1 MYILSVI
8 ATTSNTKEAIITSN
22 GSTGTTNAS
31 GIVISQKYTPENI
44 KELWKR
50 PHITFNVYTY
60 TFVRTLA

>member
-44 KELWKR
+44 SKLWILLYMKSG
-50 PHITFNVYTY
+50 IYTLTFM
-60 TFVRTLA
+60 RTLV